1 MNSFVQKSW
10 RAKKSGV
17 NKQAELFRHGIFG
30 LFSLILL
37 SKKGQANL
45 CKTTEWFFTV
55 VKIYSEPSTVN
66 TIVFLRCEC

>member
-1 MNSFVQKSW
+1 MRTRIHNTGLNAFFYSLVSMNSFVQKSR

-45 CKTTEWFFTV
+45 CKTTE
-55 VKIYSEPSTVN
+55 
-66 TIVFLRCEC
+66 

>member
-17 NKQAELFRHGIFG
+17 NKQAELFRQGIFG

-45 CKTTEWFFTV
+45 CKTTE
-55 VKIYSEPSTVN
+55 
-66 TIVFLRCEC
+66 